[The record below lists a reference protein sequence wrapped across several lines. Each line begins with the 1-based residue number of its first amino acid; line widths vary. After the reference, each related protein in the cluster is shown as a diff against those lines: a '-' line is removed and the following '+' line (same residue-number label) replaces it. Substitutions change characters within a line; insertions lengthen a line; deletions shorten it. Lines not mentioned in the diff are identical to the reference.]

1 MAHTATGN
9 KGDLI
14 ALSMRTHDDIV
25 CRLRNKRRIC
35 LHVAIDHL
43 TLDISRIVDEL
54 FHSKSSRK
62 KNPAMARGQ
71 RGIRLGDN
79 VTSMCMRE
87 HGKARLRSP
96 MFAQARRQDV
106 PALRARERASELA
119 E

>member
-1 MAHTATGN
+1 MN
-9 KGDLI
+9 FYI
-14 ALSMRTHDDIV
+14 ANPLG
-25 CRLRNKRRIC
+25 
-35 LHVAIDHL
+35 
-43 TLDISRIVDEL
+43 
-54 FHSKSSRK
+54 

-87 HGKARLRSP
+87 YGKARCRSS